1 MVKLL
6 GRYIGYTALCNWL
19 GSLWNAALGFSVID
33 LENDYLFVRFQSER
47 DAEFAF
53 TQGPWTIMGH
63 CLIVQLWTPRFD
75 NSMEEIESVIAWIH
89 LLGMALHY
97 YHKKILRMLG
107 QIIGSIIKVDYNN
120 ESATRGKFARLTV
133 EVALTKPLISQFFLD
148 GKVQKVEYEGLP
160 TICFGCGKYGHNH
173 EACPNH
179 AAGSVS
185 GVKRV
190 DINQVNIDLPVPEGS
205 GEAAQ
210 HIPKFGPR
218 ILFPEKEN
226 LERIKERRFYV
237 IQA

>member
-210 HIPKFGPR
+210 HIPKFEPR

>member
-47 DAEFAF
+47 DAEFAL

>member
-47 DAEFAF
+47 DAEFAL

-63 CLIVQLWTPRFD
+63 YLIVQLWTPRFD
-75 NSMEEIESVIAWIH
+75 NSKEEIESVIAWIH

-210 HIPKFGPR
+210 HIPKFEPR

>member
-19 GSLWNAALGFSVID
+19 GSLWNAALGVSVID

-47 DAEFAF
+47 DAEFAL

-63 CLIVQLWTPRFD
+63 YLIVQLWTPRFD

-160 TICFGCGKYGHNH
+160 TICFGCGKYGHTH

>member
-19 GSLWNAALGFSVID
+19 GSLWNAALGVSVID

-47 DAEFAF
+47 DAEFAL

-75 NSMEEIESVIAWIH
+75 NSKEEIESVIAWIH

-160 TICFGCGKYGHNH
+160 TICFGCGKYEHTH

-210 HIPKFGPR
+210 HIPKFEPR

>member
-19 GSLWNAALGFSVID
+19 GSLWNAALGVSVID

-47 DAEFAF
+47 DAEFAL

-63 CLIVQLWTPRFD
+63 YLIVQLWTPRFD

-160 TICFGCGKYGHNH
+160 TICFGCGKYEHTH

>member
-6 GRYIGYTALCNWL
+6 GRYIGYTALCNGL
-19 GSLWNAALGFSVID
+19 GSLWNAALGVSVID

-47 DAEFAF
+47 DAEFAL

-75 NSMEEIESVIAWIH
+75 NSKEEIESVIAWIH

-160 TICFGCGKYGHNH
+160 TICFGCGKYEHTH

>member
-47 DAEFAF
+47 DAEFAL

-160 TICFGCGKYGHNH
+160 TICFGCGKYGHTH

>member
-47 DAEFAF
+47 DAEFAL

-63 CLIVQLWTPRFD
+63 YLIVQLWTPRFD

-210 HIPKFGPR
+210 HIPKFEPR

>member
-1 MVKLL
+1 MAAY
-6 GRYIGYTALCNWL
+6 R
-19 GSLWNAALGFSVID
+19 ALGFSVID

-75 NSMEEIESVIAWIH
+75 NSKEEIESVIAWIH

-205 GEAAQ
+205 GDPPDNENPALKEDLDDDIDDSDYMKDSKDDGSISSDDDISFEDEKDMDLEHEA
-210 HIPKFGPR
+210 
-218 ILFPEKEN
+218 
-226 LERIKERRFYV
+226 
-237 IQA
+237 

>member
-47 DAEFAF
+47 DAEFAL

-63 CLIVQLWTPRFD
+63 YLIVQLWTPRFD

-160 TICFGCGKYGHNH
+160 TICFGCGKYGHTH

-210 HIPKFGPR
+210 HIPKFEPR

>member
-47 DAEFAF
+47 DAEFAL

-63 CLIVQLWTPRFD
+63 YLIVQLWTPRFD

>member
-19 GSLWNAALGFSVID
+19 GSLWNAALGVSVID

-63 CLIVQLWTPRFD
+63 YLIVQLWTPRFD

-210 HIPKFGPR
+210 HIPKFEPR

>member
-47 DAEFAF
+47 DAEFAL

-63 CLIVQLWTPRFD
+63 YLIVQLWTPRFD

-160 TICFGCGKYGHNH
+160 TICFGCGKYGHTH

>member
-1 MVKLL
+1 
-6 GRYIGYTALCNWL
+6 
-19 GSLWNAALGFSVID
+19 
-33 LENDYLFVRFQSER
+33 
-47 DAEFAF
+47 
-53 TQGPWTIMGH
+53 MGH

-75 NSMEEIESVIAWIH
+75 NSKEEIESVIAWIH

-160 TICFGCGKYGHNH
+160 TICFGCGKYEHTH

-210 HIPKFGPR
+210 HIPKFEPR

-237 IQA
+237 IQAWTS

>member
-19 GSLWNAALGFSVID
+19 GSLWNAALGVSVID

-47 DAEFAF
+47 DAEFAL

-63 CLIVQLWTPRFD
+63 YLIVQLWTPRFD

-210 HIPKFGPR
+210 HIPKFEPR

>member
-75 NSMEEIESVIAWIH
+75 NSKEEIESVIAWIH

-210 HIPKFGPR
+210 HIPKFEPR

>member
-1 MVKLL
+1 
-6 GRYIGYTALCNWL
+6 
-19 GSLWNAALGFSVID
+19 
-33 LENDYLFVRFQSER
+33 
-47 DAEFAF
+47 
-53 TQGPWTIMGH
+53 MGH

-75 NSMEEIESVIAWIH
+75 NSKEEIESVIAWIH

-210 HIPKFGPR
+210 HIPKFEPR

-237 IQA
+237 IQAWTSCKFW

>member
-6 GRYIGYTALCNWL
+6 GRYIGYTALCNGL

-47 DAEFAF
+47 DAEFAL

-63 CLIVQLWTPRFD
+63 YLIVQLWTPRFD

-160 TICFGCGKYGHNH
+160 TICFGCGKYGHTH

-205 GEAAQ
+205 GEVAQ